1 MYKKSIRSYFEIIGF
16 LAIAFMV
23 MSFAVSYSARMKIF
37 YYMVCVTTPSH
48 FFSFF
53 TFELGLFSRRIWV
66 RRAVVMAFIAL
77 VMITVTYLFGYL
89 RPELHSLILYGITV
103 LLFIGTTVFAYYVG
117 DRIER
122 KNLNLINRK
131 LSEKK

>member
-1 MYKKSIRSYFEIIGF
+1 MYKKCIRSYFQTIGF
-16 LAIAFMV
+16 LAIIFMV
-23 MSFAVSYSARMKIF
+23 MSLMAPYGARMKIF
-37 YYMVCVTTPSH
+37 YYLICVTTPPY

-53 TFELGLFSRRIWV
+53 TFELKLFSQRLWV

-77 VMITVTYLFGYL
+77 VMISVTYLFGYL
-89 RPELHSLILYGITV
+89 RLELRSLISYGITV
-103 LLFIGTTVFAYYVG
+103 LLFIATTGFAYYVG

-122 KNLNLINRK
+122 KNLNLINQK

>member
-1 MYKKSIRSYFEIIGF
+1 MYKKCIRSYFQAIGF
-16 LAIAFMV
+16 LTIVFMV
-23 MSFAVSYSARMKIF
+23 MSFAVPYSARMKIF
-37 YYMVCVTTPSH
+37 YYMMCVLTPSH

-53 TFELGLFSRRIWV
+53 TFELGLFSKRIWV

-77 VMITVTYLFGYL
+77 VMITVGYL
-89 RPELHSLILYGITV
+89 RPELHSLISYGITV
-103 LLFIGTTVFAYYVG
+103 LAFIGTTVFAYYVG

>member
-1 MYKKSIRSYFEIIGF
+1 MYKKCIRSYFQTIGF
-16 LAIAFMV
+16 LAIIFMV
-23 MSFAVSYSARMKIF
+23 MSLMAPYGARMKIF
-37 YYMVCVTTPSH
+37 YYLICVTTPPY

-66 RRAVVMAFIAL
+66 RRAVVIAFIAL
-77 VMITVTYLFGYL
+77 VMITVSYLFGYL
-89 RPELHSLILYGITV
+89 RLELRSLISYGITV
-103 LLFIGTTVFAYYVG
+103 LVFIGTTVFAYYVV

-122 KNLNLINRK
+122 QNLELINQK

>member
-1 MYKKSIRSYFEIIGF
+1 MYKKCIRSYFQTIGF
-16 LAIAFMV
+16 LAIIFMV
-23 MSFAVSYSARMKIF
+23 MSFMTPYGARMKIF
-37 YYMVCVTTPSH
+37 YYLICVTTPSH

-89 RPELHSLILYGITV
+89 RLELRSLISYGITV
-103 LLFIGTTVFAYYVG
+103 LLFIATTGFAYYVG

-122 KNLNLINRK
+122 KNLNLINQK